1 MRCIVFGVG
10 NIYRQIKEELAG
22 KVEIVALLDN
32 SMERNQECCDGVKIY
47 LPSEL
52 PSIDYDYIILASI
65 YATEMRMQL
74 LELGYPKNRI
84 VHYDEFMERLS
95 EKEMLRYGKADEV
108 KQSKKCII
116 ITSDLD
122 YHGGAIVAMN
132 TAVELMTR
140 GYHVTLAAPKGK
152 QLFVEELVKKEVAVI
167 IYSNLKYAKYNEME
181 WLKEYDYI
189 IVNTLP
195 MILCAIE
202 IAKIRKV
209 ALWLHE
215 AMIEYQFMSYWK
227 KEIGEGIE
235 NKNLKLY
242 AVSKIAKE
250 NFCNHIREWEIS
262 SMPFGIMDFDT
273 KATEANEKLTI
284 ASIGVIHPIKGQDIL
299 IQAINLLDAHK
310 INVYLIGKVADS
322 SYRSKLDEQIRKGT
336 HIAFIPP
343 QTQEQLKE
351 IYKDIDIII
360 VASRQETMSIVA
372 IEAMLQ
378 KKVCIVSS
386 GTGIAEYI
394 SHGENGL
401 VFQNENVEELCE
413 AIKWCVEHRD
423 ALKQIGLNA
432 RKTYEDFFAMKAF
445 GDRLENEILVQ

>member
-65 YATEMRMQL
+65 YATEMRTQL

-84 VHYDEFMERLS
+84 VHYDEFMARLFENKIVRYSKADDDIKS
-95 EKEMLRYGKADEV
+95 EKCL
-108 KQSKKCII
+108 I

-132 TAVELMTR
+132 TAVELMAR
-140 GYHVTLAAPKGK
+140 GYHVTLAAPKGNN
-152 QLFVEELVKKEVAVI
+152 LFIEALIKKEIAVI
-167 IYSNLKYAKYNEME
+167 IYSSLKYAKHNEME
-181 WLKEYDYI
+181 WLQEYDYLV
-189 IVNTLP
+189 VNTLP

-202 IAKIRKV
+202 ISKIRKV
-209 ALWLHE
+209 SLWLHE
-215 AMIEYQFMSYWK
+215 ATIEYQFMSYWK
-227 KEIGEGIE
+227 KEISEGIE

-242 AVSKIAKE
+242 AVSKIAKD
-250 NFCNHIREWEIS
+250 NFCNHIREWEIN
-262 SMPFGIMDFDT
+262 SMPFGIMDFDMNVT
-273 KATEANEKLTI
+273 AVNEKLTI
-284 ASIGVIHPIKGQDIL
+284 ASIGAIHPIKGQDIL
-299 IQAINLLDAHK
+299 IQAINRLDANM
-310 INVYLIGKVADS
+310 INTYLIGKDADS
-322 SYRSKLDEQIRKGT
+322 SYRRKLDEYIRNDM
-336 HIAFIPP
+336 HITFIPP
-343 QTQEQLKE
+343 QTQEQLRE
-351 IYKDIDIII
+351 MYKDIDIII

-394 SHGENGL
+394 SHGDNGF
-401 VFQNENVEELCE
+401 VFQNEDVEELCE
-413 AIKWCVEHRD
+413 TIKWCVEHKES
-423 ALKQIGLNA
+423 LKEIGVNA
-432 RKTYEDFFAMKAF
+432 RKTYEEFFSMKVF
-445 GDRLENEILVQ
+445 GDRLVNEMLVH